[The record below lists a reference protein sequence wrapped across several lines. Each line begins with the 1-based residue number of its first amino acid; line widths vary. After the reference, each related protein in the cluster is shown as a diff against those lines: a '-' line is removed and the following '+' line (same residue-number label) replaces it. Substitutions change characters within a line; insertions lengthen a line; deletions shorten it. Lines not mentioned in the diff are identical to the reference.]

1 MRRRSRDGFRRPCGR
16 GRLRRNNSNAARRG
30 RRGLRPLLNSAT
42 MRNDIFTA
50 TYSLGCRVER
60 DAPRRVRPPPHRTVR
75 AVFPHTA
82 LRVEVCIHRS
92 RSPNLFR
99 IVSLWSR
106 RHRSTWTSS
115 LRLAASSAD
124 CPSLD
129 VPFPFV
135 IHPLMFYQYSVNYSK

>member
-1 MRRRSRDGFRRPCGR
+1 MIGIGSSNDAPLQQRGKVIAIEMDAAAILYESRFSHIKQCIIQ
-16 GRLRRNNSNAARRG
+16 SI
-30 RRGLRPLLNSAT
+30 S
-42 MRNDIFTA
+42 
-50 TYSLGCRVER
+50 RVER
-60 DAPRRVRPPPHRTVR
+60 DAPCYRVRPPPHRTVR
-75 AVFPHTA
+75 ADFPHTA

-106 RHRSTWTSS
+106 RHRSTWTSG

-135 IHPLMFYQYSVNYSK
+135 IHPLMFYQYSCEL